1 MRLRMLIMEYRM
13 PLNLNLDALSRAASI
28 PVAGAASQKVK
39 ENDVF
44 TSSFGYRVPETDDL
58 LGYGAELRPR
68 SADRHPR
75 LRSSRNSVH
84 VMSLL
89 PINTTRYPLPPSI
102 TTTFTEASAPIPTN
116 PFLPPLSPIINLL
129 SDIMTPPIP
138 PPRTHKSAFVQKITF
153 EAAKDPEAWKKSLDA
168 QLEEVNAL
176 HHARPPVAS
185 ERVRR
190 PDMHHRDSSRTYLD
204 LPQQAFS
211 SGLAYDTL
219 LSTSDMMLSPSFG
232 FDEDNLLR
240 ASSAFA
246 GLTSASTTASPSC
259 QPQQQQQQQKKK
271 KKKTQDNHVADS
283 LASAISGVKSIS
295 PQEFEFDFTVPSA
308 SSSSRGLSGFS
319 NQSHVVSDSIA
330 INQYRPFMKPV
341 RGVRIGQPEH
351 LSPSLTHL
359 ERPSLVLT

>member
-58 LGYGAELRPR
+58 LGYGAELRP
-68 SADRHPR
+68 P
-75 LRSSRNSVH
+75 
-84 VMSLL
+84 
-89 PINTTRYPLPPSI
+89 
-102 TTTFTEASAPIPTN
+102 SAPIPTN